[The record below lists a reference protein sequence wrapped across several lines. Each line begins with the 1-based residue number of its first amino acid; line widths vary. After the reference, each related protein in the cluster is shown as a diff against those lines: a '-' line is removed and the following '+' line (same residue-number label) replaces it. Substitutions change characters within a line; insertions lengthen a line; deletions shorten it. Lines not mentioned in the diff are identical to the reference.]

1 MLQQSPVHFI
11 KDAGPTVS
19 RHEDSLVPQVEE
31 QHRTLL
37 ALCTHLED
45 LADALPDSMDRQECL
60 IMSRAL
66 GPMIHRIQEFE
77 ENQVFPILLAWQAI
91 KPEMNETIDR
101 LKIEH
106 QLDSCYAEDVQDMLR
121 GLGEGRPTLSP
132 DAAGF
137 MLRGF
142 FEAMRRHVA
151 FEQQFVVPL
160 LQLAMRHVPVP
171 DNRN

>member
-1 MLQQSPVHFI
+1 MLQQSPVHFL
-11 KDAGPTVS
+11 KNAGPAVS
-19 RHEDSLVPQVEE
+19 RHDDGLVLQIGEN
-31 QHRTLL
+31 HKTLL
-37 ALCTHLED
+37 ALCAHLED
-45 LADALPDSMDRQECL
+45 FADALPDAVDRQECL

-77 ENQVFPILLAWQAI
+77 ESQVFPILLAWQAI
-91 KPEMNETIDR
+91 RPEMTETIDR

-151 FEQQFVVPL
+151 FEQQFIVPL
-160 LQLAMRHVPVP
+160 LALAMQHVPLP
-171 DNRN
+171 AGRN

>member
-1 MLQQSPVHFI
+1 MLQQSPVQFL
-11 KDAGPTVS
+11 KDSGPAVS
-19 RHEDSLVPQVEE
+19 RDDGGIVHQVEE
-31 QHRTLL
+31 NHKTLL
-37 ALCTHLED
+37 ALCAHLED
-45 LADALPDSMDRQECL
+45 IADALPDAVDRQESL

-66 GPMIHRIQEFE
+66 GPMVHRIQDFE
-77 ENQVFPILLAWQAI
+77 ETQVFPILLAWQAI
-91 KPEMNETIDR
+91 KPEMTETIDR

-151 FEQQFVVPL
+151 FEQKFVVPL
-160 LQLAMRHVPVP
+160 LTLAMRHVQPA
-171 DNRN
+171 DSRN

>member
-1 MLQQSPVHFI
+1 MLQQSPEQFVH
-11 KDAGPTVS
+11 DMGPVVS
-19 RHEDSLVPQVEE
+19 RHDDGLMLQVGEN
-31 QHRTLL
+31 HSKLM
-37 ALCTHLED
+37 ALCAHLED
-45 LADALPDSMDRQECL
+45 FADALPDAVDRQECL

-66 GPMIHRIQEFE
+66 GPMIHRIHDFE
-77 ENQVFPILLAWQAI
+77 EQHVFPVLLAWQAI
-91 KPEMNETIDR
+91 RPEMSETIDR

-106 QLDSCYAEDVQDMLR
+106 QLDSCYAEDLQDMLR
-121 GLGEGRPTLSP
+121 SLGEGRPNLSP

-160 LQLAMRHVPVP
+160 LELAMRHAPAIRG
-171 DNRN
+171 RN

>member
-1 MLQQSPVHFI
+1 MLQQSPVHFL

-19 RHEDSLVPQVEE
+19 RNDGGLIHQIEE
-31 QHRTLL
+31 SHGTLL
-37 ALCTHLED
+37 ALCGRLED
-45 LADALPDSMDRQECL
+45 FADALPDSIDRQECL

-66 GPMIHRIQEFE
+66 GPMVHRIQEFE
-77 ENQVFPILLAWQAI
+77 EERVFPVLLAWQAI
-91 KPEMNETIDR
+91 EPEMAETIDR

-160 LQLAMRHVPVP
+160 LVLAMRHVAVP
-171 DNRN
+171 DSRN

>member
-1 MLQQSPVHFI
+1 M
-11 KDAGPTVS
+11 S
-19 RHEDSLVPQVEE
+19 RADTDLISRVEE
-31 QHRTLL
+31 SYDKLL
-37 ALCTHLED
+37 ALCAHLEGF
-45 LADALPDSMDRQECL
+45 ADALPDAIDRQECL

-66 GPMIHRIQEFE
+66 GPMVHRIQEFE
-77 ENQVFPILLAWQAI
+77 EQQVFPVLLAWQAI
-91 KPEMNETIDR
+91 KPEMTETIDR

-151 FEQQFVVPL
+151 FEQQFLVPL
-160 LQLAMRHVPVP
+160 LQLALRRLPASVGA
-171 DNRN
+171 N

>member
-1 MLQQSPVHFI
+1 MLQHSPVHFL
-11 KDAGPTVS
+11 KDAGPAVS
-19 RHEDSLVPQVEE
+19 RGDSSVVHQVEE
-31 QHRTLL
+31 NHKTLL
-37 ALCTHLED
+37 ALCAHLED
-45 LADALPDSMDRQECL
+45 FADALPGAVDRQESL

-66 GPMIHRIQEFE
+66 GPMVHRIQEFE
-77 ENQVFPILLAWQAI
+77 EQQVFPILLAWQAI
-91 KPEMNETIDR
+91 KPEMAETIDR

-160 LQLAMRHVPVP
+160 LGLAMRHVPIP
-171 DNRN
+171 DGRN

>member
-1 MLQQSPVHFI
+1 MLQQSSVHLI
-11 KDAGPTVS
+11 KDAGPAVS
-19 RHEDSLVPQVEE
+19 RRDGGLVPHIEE
-31 QHRTLL
+31 NHKTLL
-37 ALCTHLED
+37 ALCAHLED
-45 LADALPDSMDRQECL
+45 FADALPDAIDRQECL

-66 GPMIHRIQEFE
+66 GPMVHRIQEFE
-77 ENQVFPILLAWQAI
+77 EQQVFPILLAWQAI
-91 KPEMNETIDR
+91 KPEMTETIDR

-137 MLRGF
+137 MPRGF

-160 LQLAMRHVPVP
+160 VGLAMRHVPVP

>member
-1 MLQQSPVHFI
+1 MLLQSPVHFL
-11 KDAGPTVS
+11 KDAGPAVT
-19 RHEDSLVPQVEE
+19 RHDGGLVLQIEE
-31 QHRTLL
+31 HHKTLL
-37 ALCTHLED
+37 ALCAHLED
-45 LADALPDSMDRQECL
+45 FADALPDAIDRQECL

-77 ENQVFPILLAWQAI
+77 EQQVFPLLLAWKAI
-91 KPEMNETIDR
+91 KPEMTETIDR

-106 QLDSCYAEDVQDMLR
+106 QLDSCYAEDIQDMLR

-160 LQLAMRHVPVP
+160 LTLAMQHVPLP
-171 DNRN
+171 SARN

>member
-1 MLQQSPVHFI
+1 MLQQSSLELLRN
-11 KDAGPTVS
+11 AGPAVS
-19 RHEDSLVPQVEE
+19 RHDADLVPRVEE
-31 QHRTLL
+31 SHDKLL
-37 ALCTHLED
+37 ALCAHLEEF
-45 LADALPDSMDRQECL
+45 ADALPDSIDRQECL

-77 ENQVFPILLAWQAI
+77 EQQVFPILLAWQAI
-91 KPEMNETIDR
+91 EPEISETIDR

-151 FEQQFVVPL
+151 FEQQFLVPL
-160 LQLAMRHVPVP
+160 LELAMRHVPASVSA
-171 DNRN
+171 N

>member
-1 MLQQSPVHFI
+1 MLQQSPVHFF
-11 KDAGPTVS
+11 KDSGPAVS
-19 RHEDSLVPQVEE
+19 RRDDGLVLQIAEN
-31 QHRTLL
+31 HKTLL
-37 ALCTHLED
+37 ALCAHLED
-45 LADALPDSMDRQECL
+45 FADALPDSIDRQECL

-66 GPMIHRIQEFE
+66 GPMIHRIQDFE
-77 ENQVFPILLAWQAI
+77 ESKVFPVLLAWQAI
-91 KPEMNETIDR
+91 EPEMSETIDR

-121 GLGEGRPTLSP
+121 GLGEGRPTLSA

-160 LQLAMRHVPVP
+160 LELAMRRVRPV
-171 DNRN
+171 DSAN

>member
-1 MLQQSPVHFI
+1 MLQQSPLHFT
-11 KDAGPTVS
+11 KDAGPA
-19 RHEDSLVPQVEE
+19 VPPHDGDLIAQIEE
-31 QHRTLL
+31 NHKTLL
-37 ALCTHLED
+37 ALCGHLED
-45 LADALPDSMDRQECL
+45 FADALPDAVDRQESL

-77 ENQVFPILLAWQAI
+77 EQQVFPLLLAWQAI
-91 KPEMNETIDR
+91 ELEMTETIDR

-160 LQLAMRHVPVP
+160 LQLAMRHVAVP
-171 DNRN
+171 DTRN